1 MYRILKTNVRKSLCD
16 SFDLERFE
24 SLEDARKRAEAEVE
38 TTFNEYH
45 DCIYCHDETTIIDI
59 VDENDDVI
67 FSKTVKCEY
76 SRRNGK
82 TTTID

>member
-16 SFDLERFE
+16 SFDLESFE
-24 SLEDARKRAEAEVE
+24 SIEDARKKAEAEVE

-45 DCIYCHDETTIIDI
+45 DGIYYHDEITIIDI
-59 VDENDDVI
+59 VDENDEVI
-67 FSKTVKCEY
+67 FSKTVKSEY

-82 TTTID
+82 TITID

>member
-16 SFDLERFE
+16 SFDLESFKSFE
-24 SLEDARKRAEAEVE
+24 YARKRAEAEVE
-38 TTFNEYH
+38 TTFNEVH
-45 DCIYCHDETTIIDI
+45 DGIYYHDETTIIDI

-67 FSKTVKCEY
+67 FSKSVKCEY

-82 TTTID
+82 IITID